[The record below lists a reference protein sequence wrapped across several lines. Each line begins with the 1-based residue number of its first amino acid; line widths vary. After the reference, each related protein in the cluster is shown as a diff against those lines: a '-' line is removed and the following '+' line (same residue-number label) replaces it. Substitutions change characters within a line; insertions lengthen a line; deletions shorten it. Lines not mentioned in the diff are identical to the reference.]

1 MPCRLAGAGNVAPGG
16 EFWVSQTEVSIT
28 HLQGLVERLSARL
41 AQLGEEGDLLGS
53 GGNHVL
59 SKEVAGEPLYL
70 WLRRL
75 WSRAQWGSLWL
86 SEAALGQLHQGR
98 RHREESLRREVT
110 RRRELIAC
118 ARRSL
123 QAAQEAVQ
131 GREPAVRRR
140 LKRLQAE
147 YRGLQAA
154 LAELRQRLEASRR
167 EATELGRWLQGVHPV
182 GVRGFAD
189 ARGRA
194 VSQTALL
201 QAQQRHH
208 ALTARSRRLAARLQ
222 ERQAEAAVL
231 EAELARARQELDQ
244 ARDAA
249 RREAAR
255 LQAAEQRLAR
265 AEADLRQAQTE
276 LAHQQR
282 RVMAALEMRLAH
294 ARLVEVARGLLEPLL
309 AQRPSPPPLEPL
321 STLEDSLTQAARQ
334 AQRGQRLAERM
345 ERLQRRLA
353 RRAEMVTPLLR
364 RVREVNQQI
373 ARLEGQLPLLLTALT
388 SPEAATPLARA
399 EAAAAL
405 SSLAAQVEALVP
417 EAREVA
423 DELFLLRGR
432 LQNGLDKGK
441 RWQRQWREAGKAQ
454 RAAQAQAQAVV
465 EDLRLAAE
473 ELRRGRRR
481 LVQQAAP
488 VVKTVAPVSPQ
499 EVLPTLAR
507 LVETAADLEQQ
518 AQDMEERARQWSER
532 LQDTPPVPNLS
543 RPPLALKPYSAALR
557 RLSGKQVEIRRLNA
571 LAAAVRSWRE
581 LLSAPVEEA
590 IRAPLLEVVS
600 HLEGSLAR
608 LAAERTRLVEARQY
622 TARRL
627 AELRHQRRQ
636 QDAQLQAA
644 RLREAELNRQ
654 LHRQA
659 GIIRQYEAELVAA
672 RREQALAWELEQ
684 RLAASERQLT
694 RLARSLAYNQRLSQA
709 LRAKLLERHR
719 LLRQARATLQ
729 ALEPWRERALE
740 QQWLLERTHQELEQ
754 VRLELAQAKEK
765 LRAAVAERDQAREQL
780 AREQAARARQA
791 LDLLQGQALA
801 VELAASRDEA
811 GRWARLAADLA
822 RSLAL
827 AGLQHQEETA
837 ELRAEIDRLAAEAG
851 LLKEQLNRVAQLVAM
866 AELGDEEPSRRPRP
880 VAVRVT
886 PLTSEQVAQALAR
899 LTTMR
904 QRLARLGRSTLG
916 HWLSIL
922 ALTTGLVLVPPST
935 PTKATLA
942 EAPLRA
948 PRLTIHQAA
957 AHATPSPTLDL
968 PARAQRLVTPPGKGV
983 VELNL
988 LPLRPTRQPLPPTV
1002 RQQVETLAAR
1012 AGLAPRVLITSARA
1026 MFAGRAAVETSA
1038 LAEVAHIARA
1048 LAQRHP
1054 LIFRELAHKGL
1065 PPSAAAVAAL
1075 DPAPERA
1082 QQLFLDRLYREYR
1095 SLGFSPEEALGALA
1109 ANEHAARALRQ
1120 SWRQPRLWRGKVTPV
1135 PAVEELKL
1143 RPFLERMTPYIVGRL
1158 KTFLRQRG
1166 MRYAGDLERYA
1177 KNLAFDMYCAARK
1190 FQVPV
1195 TFLLA
1200 IAHQETWYANV
1211 LGDAD
1216 RSASPFQIYE
1226 PTRHLILASMRSM
1239 GFVPPPPQ
1247 IRLEHHLTMATY
1259 MAAFHLRE
1267 LMATAYHPGGG
1278 KHPPSVDMD
1287 KVLKRY
1293 NGSSRYAGR
1302 VAKRR
1307 LALARFM
1314 AR

>member
-1 MPCRLAGAGNVAPGG
+1 
-16 EFWVSQTEVSIT
+16 VSQTELSIT
-28 HLQGLVERLSARL
+28 HLESLVERLKELLDQLDQERDPLSREGCRL
-41 AQLGEEGDLLGS
+41 
-53 GGNHVL
+53 L
-59 SKEVAGEPLYL
+59 SQEVAGEPLYL
-70 WLRRL
+70 WLGRL
-75 WSRAQWGSLWL
+75 WSRARWEGPWL
-86 SEAALGQLHQGR
+86 SEAALGRLHQSR
-98 RHREESLRREVT
+98 RQQEEALRREMT
-110 RRRELIAC
+110 RRRELIAR
-118 ARRSL
+118 ARHRL
-123 QAAQEAVQ
+123 HAAREAVR

-140 LKRLQAE
+140 LQRLLGEQQSLQAE
-147 YRGLQAA
+147 STR
-154 LAELRQRLEASRR
+154 LREQMEASRR
-167 EATELGRWLQGVHPV
+167 EAVELGRWLGGVHPV
-182 GVRGFAD
+182 GVRGFVD

-194 VSQTALL
+194 VSQEALL
-201 QAQQRHH
+201 QAQRRHQK
-208 ALTARSRRLAARLQ
+208 LVARSRHLAARLQ
-222 ERQAEAAVL
+222 QQQAKDAAL
-231 EAELARARQELDQ
+231 EARLAHARRELDQ
-244 ARDAA
+244 T
-249 RREAAR
+249 RRQVRQETAR
-255 LQAAEQRLAR
+255 LAAAEQRLAR
-265 AEADLRQAQTE
+265 AEAELDQVQSE
-276 LAHQQR
+276 LARQQR

-294 ARLVEVARGLLEPLL
+294 ARLVEAARGLLEPLL
-309 AQRPSPPPLEPL
+309 EQRPSPPPLEPV
-321 STLEDSLTQAARQ
+321 STLEESLARAARQ
-334 AQRGQRLAERM
+334 AQRSRRLAERM
-345 ERLQRRLA
+345 GRLQRRLA
-353 RRAEMVTPLLR
+353 RRAELVTPLLR
-364 RVREVNQQI
+364 RVREVNRQI
-373 ARLEGQLPLLLTALT
+373 ASLEGRLPPLLTALT
-388 SPEAATPLARA
+388 SPETATPTARA

-441 RWQRQWREAGKAQ
+441 RWQRQWREAGKTQ

-473 ELRRGRRR
+473 ELHRGRRR

-488 VVKTVAPVSPQ
+488 VVKAVAAVSPQ

-507 LVETAADLEQQ
+507 LVEAAVELEQR
-518 AQDMEERARQWSER
+518 AQHMEEHARQWSQR

-557 RLSGKQVEIRRLNA
+557 RLSGKQVDIRRLNA
-571 LAAAVRSWRE
+571 LAAAVRSWRD
-581 LLSAPVEEA
+581 LLSEPVEEA

-600 HLEGSLAR
+600 RLEGNLTRLAR
-608 LAAERTRLVEARQY
+608 ERTHLVDARRR

-627 AELRHQRRQ
+627 AELRLHNRR

-644 RLREAELNRQ
+644 RRLQAEQERQ
-654 LHRQA
+654 LHHQA
-659 GIIRQYEAELVAA
+659 GVIRQYQAELVAA
-672 RREQALAWELEQ
+672 RRDQARAWELEQ
-684 RLAASERQLT
+684 SLKASQEQLERVALRLAHHQ
-694 RLARSLAYNQRLSQA
+694 QLSQA

-719 LLRQARATLQ
+719 LLRQARTTLQ

-740 QQWLLERTHQELEQ
+740 KQWLLERTHQELEQ
-754 VRLELAQAKEK
+754 ARLELAQAKEK
-765 LRAAVAERDQAREQL
+765 LRAAAAERDRAREQL

-791 LDLLQGQALA
+791 LDLLQGQTLA

-822 RSLAL
+822 RSLAV
-827 AGLQHQEETA
+827 AGLHHQEETA

-851 LLKEQLNRVAQLVAM
+851 LLREQLNRVAQLVAT
-866 AELGDEEPSRRPRP
+866 AELDHEETSRRPKA

-886 PLTSEQVAQALAR
+886 PLTSQQVAQAL
-899 LTTMR
+899 T
-904 QRLARLGRSTLG
+904 RLAAMRRRLSSLGRSTLG
-916 HWLSIL
+916 HWLSVL
-922 ALTTGLVLVPPST
+922 ALTTGLVLVPPNT

-948 PRLTIHQAA
+948 PRLTIHQASA
-957 AHATPSPTLDL
+957 YATPSPTLEL

-988 LPLRPTRQPLPPTV
+988 LPLRPTRQPLPPAV
-1002 RQQVETLAAR
+1002 KQQVETLAAR

-1038 LAEVAHIARA
+1038 LNEVARTARA
-1048 LAQRHP
+1048 LARRHP
-1054 LIFRELAHKGL
+1054 LIFRELAHQGL

-1109 ANEHAARALRQ
+1109 ANEHAARALARA
-1120 SWRQPRLWRGKVTPV
+1120 WRQPPRWQGKVTPV
-1135 PAVEELKL
+1135 PAVENLKL

-1166 MRYAGDLERYA
+1166 MHYAGDLQRYA
-1177 KNLAFDMYCAARK
+1177 KNLAFDMYCAAHK

-1226 PTRHLILASMRSM
+1226 PTRYLILASMRSL
-1239 GFVPPPPQ
+1239 GFVPPPTQ

-1293 NGSSRYAGR
+1293 NGSSRYAGM

-1307 LALARFM
+1307 LALARFV